1 MMPAGME
8 VDAGPVPIGFE
19 HGEPEGGFAGA
30 EDPPDQS
37 LPVLDAPKTVVVSPD
52 IELVRWMMVRKQK
65 ICAYAVHCAPGSVS
79 KSETSARVK
88 RSPGQNQKQHSE
100 QEAFEACPEPVIS
113 SRLSAVPTR
122 RPRLGAAV
130 Q

>member
-1 MMPAGME
+1 
-8 VDAGPVPIGFE
+8 
-19 HGEPEGGFAGA
+19 
-30 EDPPDQS
+30 
-37 LPVLDAPKTVVVSPD
+37 
-52 IELVRWMMVRKQK
+52 LVRWMMVRKQK

-79 KSETSARVK
+79 KSETSARVQ

-113 SRLSAVPTR
+113 SWLSAVPTR

-130 Q
+130 QQCHCPLIFQFRRVLQNRNST